1 MSHLPTPRRSR
12 LRAGSRTAAAAVT
25 TAALCVLGLTGTP
38 AASSA
43 PSVQA
48 AQSAPSAQ
56 CPLPYPV
63 AEVTKGQRVTGLT
76 VTSGTEPTG
85 FTGEVL
91 GVVRD
96 GIAPGLDMVLARFTS
111 PEIDRVGGIWQG
123 MSGSPVYA
131 ADGRLVGA
139 VSYGLG
145 TGASPVAGITP
156 AAEMYRMLSEPP
168 TATAAARASRQAVSL
183 PRGLARRLT
192 GRGVLTRREA
202 TAGMTRLP
210 TPLGVS
216 GMVTARRLGQL
227 ENALGLSGVQ
237 VHRSGAVTA
246 ASDELPIVV
255 GGNLA
260 ASLSYGDVS
269 TVNVGTVTAICG
281 DEVLAFGHAM
291 NFTGPARMTMH
302 GADAVYIQEDPLGL
316 PFKQA
321 NAGAPV
327 GSVTQDRLAGLFG
340 IKSPSAAPATTA
352 ITSYVEVPG
361 EWSRTGTTYVSAP
374 DSVPEVASFHL
385 LADQDRVFDGTGKG
399 TAELG
404 WTIRGRRA
412 DGRSFTLTHG
422 DRYASET
429 DVSYETGFDLF
440 DQLAQIHFNDV
451 EEVTIE
457 DVSTTSTMT
466 RDYAASTIAQV
477 QIRAGRRWQPLRTD
491 RVLYLRA
498 NRTVRLR
505 VLLTSAR
512 LPDTW
517 VRVDVP
523 VPARIG
529 RKSGYLEVLGGN
541 SYFPGGEGGQPPGDG
556 TEFAE
561 AGYVAATA
569 PASFEALLRG
579 LRQSPRNDQVL
590 ANLSLYRPNGSM
602 LGRSGRAG
610 TGSVVDGMVT
620 VEVQGLG

>member
-12 LRAGSRTAAAAVT
+12 MRARSRSATVALT
-25 TAALCVLGLTGTP
+25 TAALCVLGLGGTP
-38 AASSA
+38 SATSA
-43 PSVQA
+43 PSGD
-48 AQSAPSAQ
+48 

-63 AEVTKGQRVTGLT
+63 AEVTKGQQVTGLT

-85 FTGEVL
+85 FTGEVI

-131 ADGRLVGA
+131 ADGRLIGA

-145 TGASPVAGITP
+145 AGASPVAGITP
-156 AAEMYRMLSEPP
+156 AAEMYRMLSESAAP
-168 TATAAARASRQAVSL
+168 TSTGATTRTEGRQDIMLPRALA
-183 PRGLARRLT
+183 RGLA
-192 GRGVLTRREA
+192 GSGVLTRREA
-202 TAGMTRLP
+202 TAGLTRLP
-210 TPLGVS
+210 TPMGVS
-216 GMVTARRLGQL
+216 GMATARRLGQL
-227 ENALGLSGVQ
+227 QNALGLSGVQ

-281 DEVLAFGHAM
+281 EEVLAFGHAM
-291 NFTGPARMTMH
+291 NFTGPTRMSMH
-302 GADAVYIQEDPLGL
+302 GAEAVYIQEDPLGL

-340 IKSPSAAPATTA
+340 IKSPSAAPETTA

-404 WTIRGRRA
+404 WTISGRRA
-412 DGRSFTLTHG
+412 DGRPFTLTHG

-457 DVSTTSTMT
+457 EVSTTSTMS
-466 RDYAASTIAQV
+466 RDYVASTISKV
-477 QIRAGRRWQPLRTD
+477 QIKTGRRWQPLRTD

-512 LPDTW
+512 LPDSW

-556 TEFAE
+556 TEFDE
-561 AGYVAATA
+561 GGYVAATA

-602 LGRSGRAG
+602 LGRSGRTGA
-610 TGSVVDGMVT
+610 GSVVDGMVT

>member
-1 MSHLPTPRRSR
+1 MSHLPPPRRSR
-12 LRAGSRTAAAAVT
+12 MRGRSRTAAVALTATALSVVGLGVT
-25 TAALCVLGLTGTP
+25 PTAT
-38 AASSA
+38 
-43 PSVQA
+43 
-48 AQSAPSAQ
+48 SAPSAE

-63 AEVTKGQRVTGLT
+63 SAVTKGQQVSGLT

-85 FTGEVL
+85 FTGEIV

-131 ADGRLVGA
+131 ADGRLIGA

-156 AAEMYRMLSEPP
+156 AAEMYRMLSEAP
-168 TATAAARASRQAVSL
+168 TAASTRAVAPTASKQEVAI

-192 GRGVLTRREA
+192 GSGVLTRGGASR
-202 TAGMTRLP
+202 GMTRLP

-216 GMVTARRLGQL
+216 GMITGRRLNQL

-246 ASDELPIVV
+246 ASDDLPIVV

-269 TVNVGTVTAICG
+269 TINVGTVTAICG
-281 DEVLAFGHAM
+281 EEVLAFGHSM
-291 NFTGPARMTMH
+291 NFTGPSQMSMH
-302 GADAVYIQEDPLGL
+302 GAEAVYIQEDPLGL

-327 GSVTQDRLAGLFG
+327 GSVSQDRLAGLFG
-340 IKSPSAAPATTA
+340 IKSPSAAPDTTA
-352 ITSYVEVPG
+352 ITSLVEVPG

-374 DSVPEVASFHL
+374 DSVPEIASFHL
-385 LADQDRVFDGTGKG
+385 LADQDRVFDGTGRG
-399 TAELG
+399 TAELS

-412 DGRSFTLTHG
+412 DGRWFALTHG

-429 DVSYETGFDLF
+429 DVSYETSFDLF

-451 EEVTIE
+451 EHVTIE

-466 RDYAASTIAQV
+466 RDYAASTISKV
-477 QIRAGRRWQPLRTD
+477 QIKSGRRWQPLRTD

-498 NRTVRLR
+498 NRTVRFR

-517 VRVDVP
+517 VRVDLP

-529 RKSGYLEVLGGN
+529 RKSGYLEILGGN
-541 SYFPGGEGGQPPGDG
+541 SYFPGGEGGPVPGDG
-556 TEFAE
+556 TEFSE
-561 AGYVAATA
+561 GQYVAATA
-569 PASFEALLRG
+569 PPSFEALLRS

-590 ANLSLYRPNGSM
+590 ANLSLYRPNGSL
-602 LGRSGRAG
+602 LGRSGRAD
-610 TGSVVDGMVT
+610 TGSVVNGMVV
-620 VEVQGLG
+620 VEVQGIG